1 MADRRIPIWEKYA
14 LTVKECAEYTNIGE
28 NKIRDLI
35 LRDGDQFTLSVGNKR
50 LIKRKAFEKY
60 ISERECI

>member
-1 MADRRIPIWEKYA
+1 MVDRMIPIWEKYT